1 MRHLFAVALGTMLA
15 AGCMGD
21 VGDTGM
27 NPGGGDDTMDPGG
40 GGEGKALYVANVHP
54 IMNRCSG
61 GACHSSDAVSAA
73 LGKFYMMDASA
84 GYDKMTQSPT
94 IIGSGNQAYSSIAPI
109 ITKIEAGHQAVTYS
123 TDEKAKISTWLAKEV
138 EERTTM
144 TPTGPP
150 PPDPKEVLRTFSGCL
165 TIEDFTAAQ
174 MTQKWSTLAA
184 QNNQKC
190 LNCHQGGIAGFVVST
205 DPALYFQLV
214 TEQSAQLLKYFTVDS
229 SVTPA
234 KVIINTGSFMNAGV
248 TLAGHPRFDPTTNA
262 GMTALKAWYDLAI
275 AKGTCG
281 APTIKD

>member
-1 MRHLFAVALGTMLA
+1 
-15 AGCMGD
+15 
-21 VGDTGM
+21 
-27 NPGGGDDTMDPGG
+27 MDPGG
-40 GGEGKALYVANVHP
+40 GGMAKTLYVNNVHS
-54 IMNRCSG
+54 ILNRCSG
-61 GACHSSDAVSAA
+61 GACHSSDAASAA
-73 LGKFYMMDASA
+73 LGKFYLMDASA
-84 GYDKMTQSPT
+84 GYDKITQSPT
-94 IIGSGNQAYSSIAPI
+94 IIGSGNQAFSSIAPI
-109 ITKIEAGHQAVTYS
+109 ITKIDAGHQGVTYS
-123 TDEKAKISTWLAKEV
+123 PAEKTSISNWLAKEV
-138 EERTTM
+138 EERKDK
-144 TPTGPP
+144 TPSGPP

-165 TIEDFTAAQ
+165 TLADFNQAQ

-184 QNNQKC
+184 SNNQKC

-205 DPALYFQLV
+205 DSALYFKLV

-229 SVTPA
+229 SVTPP